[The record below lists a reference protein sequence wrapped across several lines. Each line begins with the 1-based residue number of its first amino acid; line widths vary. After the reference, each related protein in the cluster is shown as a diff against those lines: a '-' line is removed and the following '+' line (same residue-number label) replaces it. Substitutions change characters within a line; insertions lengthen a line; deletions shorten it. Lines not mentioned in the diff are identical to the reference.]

1 MEAVDARGAQLYGS
15 QRSSNGRSTMALP
28 YESSGAGQEKER
40 EKICDGAMKK
50 ALRMMLTSLQLVC
63 SNPPKSFSRDMSR
76 QFYIRRTT
84 TLTRRVFW
92 RIRGKPP
99 RRRRRRSLP
108 PLG

>member
-1 MEAVDARGAQLYGS
+1 
-15 QRSSNGRSTMALP
+15 MALP

-63 SNPPKSFSRDMSR
+63 SNPPKSFSRD
-76 QFYIRRTT
+76 IRRTT

-92 RIRGKPP
+92 RIRVKPP
-99 RRRRRRSLP
+99 RRRRRLRRRRRRGGLP